1 VILKKTTNFGYLD
14 GYVISGIYVQIHV
27 IWIVYVS
34 LSVIT
39 GHYGEFV

>member
-1 VILKKTTNFGYLD
+1 MNFGYLD
-14 GYVISGIYVQIHV
+14 GYMIFGIYVQINV

-39 GHYGEFV
+39 DHYDKFT